1 MVNVCVDPRREEG
14 VRVFS
19 WVDEVGLSLI
29 QETVVEKHNELQAI
43 PEVLD
48 SLDLSGAVVSIDAM
62 GTQTAI
68 AEQIIRSNAD
78 YVLVSRATRNICMR
92 MSNLILQVNINIIL
106 TKPWRK
112 IMVVLRSAR
121 LVPFI
126 GFLFQPVSF
135 ELQRLQVVLL
145 YVHHFLGSLYDGAE
159 YGIHRTQNDSRE
171 EHDTEAEREWT
182 EQRENIDRFGA
193 RER

>member
-106 TKPWRK
+106 T
-112 IMVVLRSAR
+112 R
-121 LVPFI
+121 LP
-126 GFLFQPVSF
+126 
-135 ELQRLQVVLL
+135 
-145 YVHHFLGSLYDGAE
+145 
-159 YGIHRTQNDSRE
+159 
-171 EHDTEAEREWT
+171 
-182 EQRENIDRFGA
+182 
-193 RER
+193 

>member
-19 WVDEVGLSLI
+19 WVDEMGLSLI
-29 QETVVEKHNELQAI
+29 QETVVEKHNELQTI

-112 IMVVLRSAR
+112 IMVVLRS
-121 LVPFI
+121 
-126 GFLFQPVSF
+126 VSTQ
-135 ELQRLQVVLL
+135 LCKPQR
-145 YVHHFLGSLYDGAE
+145 SLM
-159 YGIHRTQNDSRE
+159 RV
-171 EHDTEAEREWT
+171 
-182 EQRENIDRFGA
+182 NIFSGKA
-193 RER
+193 

>member
-19 WVDEVGLSLI
+19 WVDEMGLSLI

-92 MSNLILQVNINIIL
+92 MSNLILQVNISIIL

-112 IMVVLRSAR
+112 IMVVLRSVSTQLCKPQRSLMRVNIFRR
-121 LVPFI
+121 LKKFN
-126 GFLFQPVSF
+126 SS
-135 ELQRLQVVLL
+135 R
-145 YVHHFLGSLYDGAE
+145 A
-159 YGIHRTQNDSRE
+159 YGK
-171 EHDTEAEREWT
+171 
-182 EQRENIDRFGA
+182 
-193 RER
+193 